1 MNPRFYEDV
10 PLLKITTEK
19 QSLCV
24 QASRY
29 RGLLLFVANRV
40 LNACDEAETAVEN
53 ALSLASCLAPEFDS
67 EGAFRSWV
75 VRLAMDEA
83 LAIRRAKK
91 IREHLRNDHNR
102 QCGTKSAA
110 GLFCTPIVITA

>member
-10 PLLKITTEK
+10 PLLKITTEE
-19 QSLCV
+19 QSLYV

-29 RGLLLFVANRV
+29 RGLLLLVANRV
-40 LNACDEAETAVEN
+40 LNNSDDAESAVEN
-53 ALSLASCLAPEFDS
+53 ILFLASHLAPGFDS

-83 LAIRRAKK
+83 LAIRRAKN
-91 IREHLRNDHNR
+91 IREYLRR
-102 QCGTKSAA
+102 S
-110 GLFCTPIVITA
+110 